1 MTRLWVVDASVVVD
15 LLGRFEAAPI
25 EEILFERRAVLA
37 APELLDI
44 EVLHTLRRLDLL
56 GALPASRRITWLDDF
71 QALRIRRFR
80 HAPLW
85 HEVWRLRENLTAYDA
100 TYVALAQALGS
111 SLLTRDERLA
121 RVQGLGIEVVVP

>member
-15 LLGRFEAAPI
+15 LLGRFEPAPI
-25 EEILFERRAVLA
+25 EQILFEQRAVLA

-56 GALPASRRITWLDDF
+56 GALPASRRMTWLDDF
-71 QALRIRRFR
+71 RALRVRRFR

-85 HEVWRLRENLTAYDA
+85 HDVWRLRDSLTAYDA
-100 TYVALAQALGS
+100 TYVALARALGAD
-111 SLLTRDERLA
+111 LVTRDERLA
-121 RVQGLGIEVVVP
+121 RVKGLGIGVVVP